1 MKKKLSKI
9 MLKTTPVIKLFF
21 ESFTSWVDSNSD
33 GQGMLQNKQRHYHL
47 HHYITLT
54 KIELN
59 RRRGKVGLYFKLLP
73 IFDPF
78 FSGNV
83 VLHLI

>member
-1 MKKKLSKI
+1 
-9 MLKTTPVIKLFF
+9 MLKNTPVLKLFF
-21 ESFTSWVDSNSD
+21 ESFTSWADSNSD

-59 RRRGKVGLYFKLLP
+59 RRRGKVGRYFKTITHLWS
-73 IFDPF
+73 F
-78 FSGNV
+78 F
-83 VLHLI
+83 LR

>member
-1 MKKKLSKI
+1 MKKKLFKI
-9 MLKTTPVIKLFF
+9 TFKTTPVLKLFF
-21 ESFTSWVDSNSD
+21 ESFTSWADSNSD

-47 HHYITLT
+47 HHNITLT

-59 RRRGKVGLYFKLLP
+59 KDEAKLASNLKLLP